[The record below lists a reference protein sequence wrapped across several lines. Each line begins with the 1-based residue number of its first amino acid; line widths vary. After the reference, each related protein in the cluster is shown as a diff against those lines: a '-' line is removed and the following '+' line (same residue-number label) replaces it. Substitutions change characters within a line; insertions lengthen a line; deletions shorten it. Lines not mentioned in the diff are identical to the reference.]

1 MNTDLNGNET
11 GDAQS
16 EKRWP
21 HTIRFTEPEWER
33 IEAFAG
39 ARGLS
44 ASAFVRYATLAAVEA
59 PRGTVPGK
67 LAPLIEATY
76 RYVFFLA
83 TCKRVEMKAAGQNK
97 ALESVIGMT
106 REAQAELQDP
116 ASERGGRAASK

>member
-1 MNTDLNGNET
+1 MNADSNAHET

-21 HTIRFTEPEWER
+21 HTIRFSEPEWER

-39 ARGLS
+39 TRGLS

-59 PRGTVPGK
+59 QRDFLPGK

-76 RYVFFLA
+76 RYVYFLA

-97 ALESVIGMT
+97 ALARVIGMT

>member
-1 MNTDLNGNET
+1 MNADRNGNEA
-11 GDAQS
+11 GDAQP

-44 ASAFVRYATLAAVEA
+44 GSAFVRYATLAAVEA
-59 PRGTVPGK
+59 PQDTVGGK
-67 LAPLIEATY
+67 LVPLIEATY

-83 TCKRVEMKAAGQNK
+83 TCRRVEMKAAGQDK
-97 ALESVIGMT
+97 VLEGVIGMT

-116 ASERGGRAASK
+116 ASEGGRRAGSK